1 MYLQIYSAI
10 WPYIMKCCAL
20 KMLWVFLFVI
30 VCIST
35 FLIIMNKSSREDLK
49 KSVLTQDTVQS
60 IHGKINDLKQDLRT
74 KETKSRKSN
83 IKTLKI
89 SKKYYF
95 TNRKTSLPNL
105 QQILINRLKK
115 DVLKTE
121 EELNELEKEILLLSR
136 RRENVKYEIAKVFII
151 RNDQEEYNKCM
162 QVLLKE

>member
-74 KETKSRKSN
+74 KETK
-83 IKTLKI
+83 
-89 SKKYYF
+89 
-95 TNRKTSLPNL
+95 
-105 QQILINRLKK
+105 
-115 DVLKTE
+115 
-121 EELNELEKEILLLSR
+121 LNELEKEILLLSR
-136 RRENVKYEIAKVFII
+136 RRENVKYEIAKQ
-151 RNDQEEYNKCM
+151 QEEYNKCM